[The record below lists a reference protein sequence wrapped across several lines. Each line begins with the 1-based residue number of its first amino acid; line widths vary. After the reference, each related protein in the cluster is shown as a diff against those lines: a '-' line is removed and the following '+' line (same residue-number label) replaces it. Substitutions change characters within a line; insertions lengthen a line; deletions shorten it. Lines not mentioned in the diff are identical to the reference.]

1 MLAGCG
7 KKAHQQS
14 CHCQKA
20 SQALEMLDALQ
31 MDIHVCF
38 RKISDSLYFL
48 LVSGFSACGL

>member
-38 RKISDSLYFL
+38 RKILC
-48 LVSGFSACGL
+48 VISG